1 MKKTIIVALLACTS
15 AHAEFRTGNKLL
27 DDLNGSTFT
36 QGLALGYIMG
46 VVDTSAGTNHC
57 PPSTLTGGQAQD
69 MVKNFLVNTPAI
81 RHMPAPTIIEYLFN
95 QTWPCKKGS
104 SL

>member
-1 MKKTIIVALLACTS
+1 MKRAIVLMLIAGS

-27 DDLNGSTFT
+27 DDLNGSTFS

-46 VVDTSAGTNHC
+46 VVDASGGTNHC

-69 MVKNFLVNTPAI
+69 MVKNFLVSTPAI